1 MPTDY
6 AAIKAENLRRYG
18 EDIDRF
24 GPLILSERYADRTH
38 FIYEL
43 LQNAEDALRRRGREW
58 DGRRTVE
65 FSLDARGLT
74 VSHFGKPFD
83 AADVQDVCGIAVGN
97 KALTD
102 IGRFGIGFKS
112 VYAFTDAPEIHSGDE
127 HFAID
132 SYVHPRAIAK
142 QNLSP
147 EETRICIPFRER
159 DSSAKE
165 DVLAG
170 LQRLGPKT
178 LLFLKEIE
186 EVTWL
191 VDGNPSGSYSCT
203 RNPLP
208 DGNGW
213 KVRVFG
219 QGNASEDDQL
229 DWLVFCREVFSEG
242 QAAGCVEVAFLVN
255 ESRQVR
261 GVSNFPMF
269 VFFPTV
275 VPTNLRF
282 LVQGSYR
289 TTLNRDNV
297 PEMNSWNRHLVR
309 ETALLLVDALKGLR
323 ALDLLNAHSLRCLP
337 LDVES
342 FPAGGRFEPLFIAV
356 KDALL
361 REELLPD
368 DDGGYVAGQGAKL
381 AGTRAIR
388 ELVSTEQLAAL
399 FPENNSPVWLSS
411 EITSN
416 QTANTDL
423 HQYLIKVLGVGEVS
437 PEVLVRSLTPDFLAS
452 QSDEWIERL
461 YEFLNGQKGG
471 NIRQRLKATPL
482 VRLEDDTHT
491 VFDSK
496 KVQAYLPGSNFT
508 EFPTV
513 KRSVCSKPKAREFL
527 HSLGLRPATPVDD
540 VIANL
545 LPKYRKEVADIPE
558 KEYQSDAARI
568 LDAFN
573 QSGNQRKILMAALSE
588 AHFIRAVDTGT
599 GAAQFVQPA
608 EPCPYIAT
616 PLLKDLFAGVPV
628 VLLSDDALDSRLL
641 QALGLP
647 DCLAA
652 ISVESAL
659 TLEEKRKLR
668 PAGQAGD
675 IAPRWESETDYTLYG
690 LNSLLQA
697 LGNLPAEQAVNRSG
711 LLWQALQLV
720 PEVRLLEGEYRWG
733 DGERSY
739 YRGNFPADYVR
750 VLRETAWVPDSEG
763 VLRRPEEVT
772 FADTGWKPGGA
783 IYNFIAFRP
792 AEPVESVADNRQVI
806 VELAKEIGFEPGA
819 LSLLKE
825 SGYTTESQVRDLLL
839 KEAIADAVVDSAE
852 RQPAVPDAGRYTV
865 PGEPAAPYPS
875 AATASNRRPIGLR
888 EYGAD
893 YIADDSLKARN
904 QEQGSRVEEL
914 VSAILAT
921 EGFSVEPTGVGSD
934 WAISYSGQTWFV
946 EVKSTQGNEA
956 VDMTLAQVRNALER
970 GDAFLLCVVPEV
982 GETAGALK
990 QSYAREKMR
999 FVSNIGSRLRG
1010 IGDKLDEI
1018 ESLREATEVD
1028 DFSIVFEY
1036 GTLTV
1041 RVASS
1046 VWEKG
1051 LTLKEISSQLKAR
1064 R

>member
-18 EDIDRF
+18 EDIDRL

-65 FSLDARGLT
+65 FSLDAKGLT

-83 AADVQDVCGIAVGN
+83 AADVQSVCGIAVGN
-97 KALTD
+97 KELTD

-147 EETRICIPFRER
+147 EETRICIPFSEG

-191 VDGNPSGSYSCT
+191 VDGNLSGSYSCT

-219 QGNASEDDQL
+219 QGNASDDGQL

-282 LVQGSYR
+282 LVQGPYR

-297 PEMNSWNRHLVR
+297 PEMDSWNRHLVR

-323 ALDLLNAHSLRCLP
+323 TLGLLNAHSLRCLP
-337 LDVES
+337 LDVEA
-342 FPAGGRFEPLFIAV
+342 FPAGSRFEPLFIAV

-368 DDGGYVAGQGAKL
+368 DDGRYVAGQGAKL

-388 ELVSTEQLAAL
+388 ELVNAEQLAAL
-399 FPENNSPVWLSS
+399 CPEDNSPVWLSS

-423 HQYLIKVLGVGEVS
+423 HQYLIKVLGVGEIS
-437 PEVLVRSLTPDFLAS
+437 PEVLVRSLTPEFLEA

-461 YEFLNGQKGG
+461 YEFLNGQKGS

-491 VFDSK
+491 VFDNK
-496 KVQAYLPGSNFT
+496 KVQAYLPSSNFT

-513 KRSVCSKPKAREFL
+513 KRIVCSKPKAREFL
-527 HSLGLRPATPVDD
+527 RSLGLRPATPVDD

-545 LPKYRKEVADIPE
+545 LPKYRKAVVDIPE

-568 LDAFN
+568 LAAFN
-573 QSGNQRKILMAALSE
+573 QAGNQRKNLMTALSD
-588 AHFIRAVDTGT
+588 AKFIRAVDTGT
-599 GAAQFVQPA
+599 GAAQFVPPA
-608 EPCPYIAT
+608 EPYPYIAT
-616 PLLKDLFAGVPV
+616 SLLKELFAGVPS
-628 VLLSDDALDSRLL
+628 VLLADDALDSRLL
-641 QALGLP
+641 QAVGLP

-652 ISVESAL
+652 ISIESAL
-659 TLEEKRKLR
+659 SLEEKRKLR

-675 IAPRWESETDYTLYG
+675 IAPRWEIETDYTLYG
-690 LNSLLQA
+690 LDSLLQA

-711 LLWQALQLV
+711 LLWQALQSV
-720 PEVRLLEGEYRWG
+720 PEVKLLKGEYQWG
-733 DGERSY
+733 DGERS

-763 VLRRPEEVT
+763 VLRRPEEVA

-783 IYNFIAFRP
+783 ISNFIAFSP
-792 AEPVESVADNRQVI
+792 AKPVEAVADNRQVI
-806 VELAKEIGFEPGA
+806 VELAKEVGFELGA

-825 SGYTTESQVRDLLL
+825 RGYTTEARVRDLLL
-839 KEAIADAVVDSAE
+839 KEAVADSDE

-865 PGEPAAPYPS
+865 PGEPAAPYP
-875 AATASNRRPIGLR
+875 AVATESNRRPISLR
-888 EYGAD
+888 ESVAN

-904 QEQGSRVEEL
+904 QEQGFRVEEL

-921 EGFSVEPTGVGSD
+921 EGFSVNRTGVGSD
-934 WAISYSGQTWFV
+934 WSISYSGRTWLV

-956 VDMTLAQVRNALER
+956 VEMTLAQVRNALER
-970 GDAFLLCVVPEV
+970 GDDFLLCVVPEV
-982 GETAGALK
+982 TETAGALK
-990 QSYAREKMR
+990 PSYARDKMR
-999 FVSNIGSRLRG
+999 FVSNISSRLRG
-1010 IGDKLDEI
+1010 IWDKLDEI
-1018 ESLREATEVD
+1018 ESLREETEGD
-1028 DFSIVFEY
+1028 EFSIVFEY
-1036 GTLTV
+1036 GTVTV

-1051 LTLKEISSQLKAR
+1051 ATLKEISSQLKAR